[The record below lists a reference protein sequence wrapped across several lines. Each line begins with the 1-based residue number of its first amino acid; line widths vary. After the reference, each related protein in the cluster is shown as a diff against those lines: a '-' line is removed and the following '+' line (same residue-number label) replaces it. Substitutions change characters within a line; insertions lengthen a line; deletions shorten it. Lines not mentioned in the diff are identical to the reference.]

1 MGIFKKI
8 NFGLTKTRN
17 KMAGAIDDMLDS
29 FDEITDDLYTEL
41 EEILVMG
48 DVGVTTAVE
57 ITEKLREEA
66 EKGKIKDAN
75 QVRQKIKDII
85 SEMLYGG
92 EDMGLITV
100 PSIILVIGVNGVG
113 KTTTI
118 GKMAAMYKAQGK
130 KVILGAADTFRA
142 AAIDQLQI
150 WADRSGV
157 DIIKHKEGADPAAVV
172 FDTINA
178 AKARDHE
185 IIIIDTAGRL
195 HNKKN
200 LMDELNKIY
209 RVIDRE
215 LPYSDR
221 EVLLVLDSTTG
232 QNAVNQA
239 REFQSVAEI
248 TGIVLT
254 KLDGTAR
261 GGVVLAIKNELG
273 IPVKFIGVGEQID
286 DLQPFKPAAFADGL
300 FDKIEYKETKREY
313 LTLEELKR
321 LADTPCDI
329 PVLRRAAIFSCF
341 TGLRVSDIMQ
351 LEWKHI
357 VKAPDGGWCMRIRT
371 EKTETEAT
379 LPISEEALSYCGKRK
394 KDGKVFEDFA
404 RGMLTAP
411 LQRWLKRAGITKHIT
426 FHCFRHTFATLQLAM
441 GTDLYTVSKMLTHR
455 FISTTQIYADIMD
468 LEKRKSANAISL
480 K

>member
-1 MGIFKKI
+1 MSVSKVSIRKKAITNGRESLYLEFSPSILDMKTMRRVYKEHLHIYLYQKPKNNQQKEYNRKMMERAEGIRAIRVQQILNNEYSFLDKTTMKGDFLEYYRNLALEKKV
-8 NFGLTKTRN
+8 NSKLWG
-17 KMAGAIDDMLDS
+17 S
-29 FDEITDDLYTEL
+29 FQHF
-41 EEILVMG
+41 
-48 DVGVTTAVE
+48 
-57 ITEKLREEA
+57 EKFMH
-66 EKGKIKDAN
+66 GKC
-75 QVRQKIKDII
+75 
-85 SEMLYGG
+85 SF
-92 EDMGLITV
+92 EDMNVEVAKKFSDYLMTATMVRRPGQPMHINT
-100 PSIILVIGVNGVG
+100 
-113 KTTTI
+113 
-118 GKMAAMYKAQGK
+118 KASYFS
-130 KVILGAADTFRA
+130 TFRA
-142 AAIDQLQI
+142 VLKRAYRDKL
-150 WADRSGV
+150 
-157 DIIKHKEGADPAAVV
+157 IKDN
-172 FDTINA
+172 IN
-178 AKARDHE
+178 DFLE
-185 IIIIDTAGRL
+185 
-195 HNKKN
+195 
-200 LMDELNKIY
+200 
-209 RVIDRE
+209 
-215 LPYSDR
+215 
-221 EVLLVLDSTTG
+221 
-232 QNAVNQA
+232 
-239 REFQSVAEI
+239 
-248 TGIVLT
+248 
-254 KLDGTAR
+254 
-261 GGVVLAIKNELG
+261 
-273 IPVKFIGVGEQID
+273 
-286 DLQPFKPAAFADGL
+286 
-300 FDKIEYKETKREY
+300 KIEYKETKREY

-411 LQRWLKRAGITKHIT
+411 LKRWLERAGITKHIT